1 MAPETEA
8 AMSDQVDQH
17 PQEVEAQRHRA
28 GHEDDQAMYRRVVSW
43 VFRTAPSPEP
53 ASDRGMRL

>member
-1 MAPETEA
+1 
-8 AMSDQVDQH
+8 MSDQVDQH